1 MITTTDK
8 IAAPSLPLAPENL
21 NRQYQDQFSNV
32 LRLYFNQLDTS
43 INTQT
48 NNITALQTEID
59 ALSLESQRNQTLIWL
74 GM

>member
-74 GM
+74 NM